1 MHTRIV
7 TSASRLILACAILL
21 ALPGQAMGAITLTGP
36 DSVAEGAGV
45 ATYTLTCGGGLTDVG
60 GLVSVA
66 PGPAPAAT
74 EGDDYEVPLV
84 LPVCAL
90 LVPSQHAIQVPIVDD
105 QDDEANEN
113 FTVSSAVPAL
123 SVETTIIDDDPIA
136 SITPVAFIVEGDS
149 GTQMADL
156 TVTLASAAAEIT
168 TIAYETEDFSAK
180 AGPDYTATS
189 GDLVFQLGQLSKT
202 ISVPVVGDLVPEGPE
217 GFFVNLLTTT
227 NGSLSPTAKQGAVGI
242 FDNDTAGLPT
252 VSIPKGAS
260 IREGD
265 EGTGNILFDV
275 TLSSAAVQR
284 TEVAWK
290 TGDWTADK
298 SDYDRASGKVVFQE
312 GQKSKTISVDVKG
325 DRRDEPDEAFT
336 VTLQNP
342 VGAVLGAKKAAFGVI
357 EDDDGPKMKIGKPK
371 LRGKKLVTKVTCPDS
386 ASGCKGKL
394 VGKSG
399 KLKLGRQGFD
409 LEKGEQ
415 KKLKLKP
422 GRKAREALAEK
433 RRRAKLKATARDD
446 SGDKRVTTRKARL
459 KRLDLG

>member
-1 MHTRIV
+1 MHTRLTLLLRFIF
-7 TSASRLILACAILL
+7 ACVILL

-36 DSVAEGAGV
+36 DSVPEGAGV
-45 ATYTLTCGGGLTDVG
+45 ATYTVTCAALDLPDTI
-60 GLVSVA
+60 SVD

-74 EGDDYEVPLV
+74 AGDDYGDASTLLIPCSVLVPTEHTVEVP
-84 LPVCAL
+84 
-90 LVPSQHAIQVPIVDD
+90 IIDD
-105 QDDEANEN
+105 QEDETNEN
-113 FTVSSAVPAL
+113 FTVSTLVSGL
-123 SVETTIIDDDPIA
+123 SVETTIIDDDPVA

-156 TVTLASAAAEIT
+156 TVTLASAAAELT

-189 GDLVFQLGQLSKT
+189 GDLVFQVGQLSKT
-202 ISVPVVGDLVPEGPE
+202 ISVPVVGDAIPEGPE
-217 GFFVNLLTTT
+217 AFFVNLLTTN
-227 NGSLSPTAKQGAVGI
+227 NGSLSPTAKQGGVGI

-260 IREGD
+260 VREGD
-265 EGTGNILFDV
+265 DGTGNILFDV

-325 DRRDEPDEAFT
+325 DRIDEPDEAFT

-342 VGAVLGAKKAAFGVI
+342 VAAVLGTKKAAFGII
-357 EDDDGPKMKIGKPK
+357 EDDDGPKMRIGKPK
-371 LRGKKLVTKVTCPDS
+371 LRGGKKLVAKVTCPGT

-394 VGKSG
+394 VAKSR

-409 LEKGEQ
+409 LEEGET
-415 KKLKLKP
+415 KKLKLKLK
-422 GRKAREALAEK
+422 RKAREALAEK